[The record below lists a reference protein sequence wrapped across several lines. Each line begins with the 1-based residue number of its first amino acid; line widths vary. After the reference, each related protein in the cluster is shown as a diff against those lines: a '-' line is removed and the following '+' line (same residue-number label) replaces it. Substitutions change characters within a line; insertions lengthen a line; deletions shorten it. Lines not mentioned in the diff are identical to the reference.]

1 MPTTAKLSI
10 SFINNGISSYYV
22 ILFDSFSLFMIKLPF
37 TTARDTRYTFII
49 KTKSFIVGIF

>member
-22 ILFDSFSLFMIKLPF
+22 ILFDSFSLFMINCLLQ
-37 TTARDTRYTFII
+37 RQ
-49 KTKSFIVGIF
+49 GIQDIPL

>member
-22 ILFDSFSLFMIKLPF
+22 ILFDSFSLLYDK
-37 TTARDTRYTFII
+37 
-49 KTKSFIVGIF
+49 IVFYNGKGYKIYLYN